1 MNVFY
6 NYKGIG
12 DTLLVS
18 LKEIDKQNRGTQ
30 QRGDVAVL
38 FDKESKETAGY
49 HIFHAS
55 SYGKINQTGMCAL
68 TDELKNLINH
78 ALTENGLE
86 QHNVSLPEEPPFIV
100 GLVTEKK
107 NHPDADK
114 LSVCQVDTGTETLQI
129 VCGAPNVK
137 KGQKVVVAK
146 PGAVMP
152 SGMKIKK
159 SKLRGVSSS
168 GMICSAKELVLP
180 DAPSEKG
187 ILELDSSYTTGG
199 DFLMQYHEQ

>member
-6 NYKGIG
+6 NNKGIG

-18 LKEIDKQNRGTQ
+18 LKEIDKQNRGIK
-30 QRGDVAVL
+30 RNGDVARL
-38 FDKESKETAGY
+38 YDKENGETAGF
-49 HIFHAS
+49 HIFRAS

-68 TDELKNLINH
+68 TKDVKDLIEH
-78 ALTENGLE
+78 ALTTNGFE
-86 QHNVSLPEEPPFIV
+86 QHIVSFPEESLFVV

-107 NHPDADK
+107 KHPDADK
-114 LSVCQVDTGTETLQI
+114 LSVCQVDIGTDILQI
-129 VCGAPNVK
+129 VCGAPNVRK
-137 KGQKVVVAK
+137 DQKVVAAK
-146 PGAVMP
+146 PGAEMP

-168 GMICSAKELVLP
+168 GMICSAKELALP

-187 ILELDSSYTTGG
+187 ILELNDSYTTGA